1 MTEVSLDHDGAATV
15 RRTVPI
21 VNKLGLHARAAA
33 KFVKR
38 AGAFDAE
45 ITVSKDG
52 MEVSGGSI
60 MGLLM
65 LAAGLRSAIAI
76 SASGRDA
83 ERAVDALAMLVADGF
98 EGD

>member
-1 MTEVSLDHDGAATV
+1 MTDVSLDHDGAATV

-65 LAAGLRSAIAI
+65 LAAGLGSAIAI

>member
-1 MTEVSLDHDGAATV
+1 MTEVPPDHDGAATA

-38 AGAFDAE
+38 AGAFDAD

-52 MEVSGGSI
+52 IDVSGGSI
-60 MGLLM
+60 LGLMM
-65 LAAGLRSAIAI
+65 LAAGLGSAIVIA
-76 SASGRDA
+76 ASGADA
-83 ERAVDALAMLVADGF
+83 ERAIDVLAKLVSDGF
-98 EGD
+98 EED

>member
-1 MTEVSLDHDGAATV
+1 MTEAALDHDGAATV

-65 LAAGLRSAIAI
+65 LAAGLGSAIAI

>member
-15 RRTVPI
+15 RRAVPI

-33 KFVKR
+33 KFVAR
-38 AGAFDAE
+38 AGAFDAD

-65 LAAGLRSAIAI
+65 LAAGLGSAIAI
-76 SASGRDA
+76 AASGRDA
-83 ERAVDALAMLVADGF
+83 ERAIDALAALVADGF
-98 EGD
+98 EED

>member
-38 AGAFDAE
+38 AGAFDADV
-45 ITVSKDG
+45 TVSKDG
-52 MEVSGGSI
+52 IDVSGDSI
-60 MGLLM
+60 LGLMM
-65 LAAGLRSAIAI
+65 LAAGFGSAIVIA
-76 SASGRDA
+76 ASGADA
-83 ERAVDALAMLVADGF
+83 GRAIDALAALVADGF
-98 EGD
+98 GED

>member
-45 ITVSKDG
+45 ITVSKDS

-65 LAAGLRSAIAI
+65 LAAGLGSAIAI